1 MTRYRDRGNL
11 KWLPFLMP
19 EHIQLLKAYYLEKHH
34 IDFPV
39 IDEQLQYPWHFLLE
53 QSLIEGTELEITYYS
68 ERGYVT
74 TSGFIEQVHRERAYL
89 VLRGSSRIE
98 IPLGRI
104 IRIENG

>member
-1 MTRYRDRGNL
+1 MTRYHDRGNL

-19 EHIQLLKAYYLEKHH
+19 EHIQLLKAYYLEIHQ
-34 IDFPV
+34 IDLPI
-39 IDEQLQYPWHFLLE
+39 IDEQLQYPWQFLLE
-53 QSLIEGTELEITYYS
+53 QALIEGTELEITYHS
-68 ERGYVT
+68 KRGYVT

-89 VLRGSSRIE
+89 VLRGLSRIE